1 MQRVEP
7 ELRVVGAEARRD
19 RDELAPHRTAV
30 GLGPVDDAHEVGR
43 DPHAHRREPEP
54 LFHVCV
60 EGLGSEMTDH
70 FAQLLGAGD
79 GVLRLP
85 LVVEEGGLVD
95 LGVTGH
101 LAPPLAREELPVLQL
116 LRRDGGLDRG
126 RNRGVGKV
134 DDRGDGHGAHIVGEA
149 PKGAR
154 IVGCAALS
162 PPPTLRNPAAV
173 RTAPNTVARCV
184 SRRWAADRARPPASA
199 PARAPRG
206 CCLRWNSRS
215 SRRTVQPSA
224 RRGPPARR
232 GSLQPTPGS
241 AA

>member
-1 MQRVEP
+1 MVA
-7 ELRVVGAEARRD
+7 AEARRD

-30 GLGPVDDAHEVGR
+30 GLCPVDDAHEVGR
-43 DPHAHRREPEP
+43 DANAHRREPKP
-54 LFHVCV
+54 LLHICV
-60 EGLGSEMTDH
+60 EGLGGEISHH

-95 LGVTGH
+95 LRVARD
-101 LAPPLAREELPVLQL
+101 LAPPLAREELSVLQL

-149 PKGAR
+149 PKGAL
-154 IVGCAALS
+154 IVGCEALS
-162 PPPTLRNPAAV
+162 PPPTLRNPAAL
-173 RTAPNTVARCV
+173 RTPRNGVARGV

-206 CCLRWNSRS
+206 CCPRWSSRS
-215 SRRTVQPSA
+215 SRHTAPQRA

-232 GSLQPTPGS
+232 GSWQPAPGS